1 MRFPNFTPSVPH
13 RYLTLSF
20 LWGRLCLR
28 LMEGAPEG
36 GDSVWPFPLSH
47 SRLLKADTGQGSGGG
62 VAGGGLGGW
71 RIQGS
76 PFFFLIEKTLYL
88 WVLAVLL

>member
-13 RYLTLSF
+13 HYLTLSF

-28 LMEGAPEG
+28 LMEGAPDG
-36 GDSVWPFPLSH
+36 GDSVWPFTLSH

-62 VAGGGLGGW
+62 RGGRPRWLEDQ
-71 RIQGS
+71 RLS
-76 PFFFLIEKTLYL
+76 FLFP
-88 WVLAVLL
+88 